1 MLEILYQDEWLVAV
15 NKPSGWLVHRSWLDR
30 DEKVVVMQTV
40 RDQIG
45 QHVFTAH
52 RLDRPTSGVLL
63 MGLSS
68 EAGRLLAQQF
78 EQHQIQKRYHAI
90 VRGWLM
96 EEAVLDYPLVEE
108 LDKIAD
114 KFAREDKGPQPAVT
128 HYRGLATVEMP
139 VATGRYPTTRYG
151 LVELEPK
158 TGRKHQLRRHLAHLR
173 HPIIGDSKHGDL
185 RQNRSGAEHF
195 GLQRLMLHASQLSLT
210 HPFTGEPLTI
220 HAGLVVAEEAEA
232 ILTAQG
238 HKATVFEDPELSDW
252 LPYQDKYVLVVTST
266 TGQGDLPDSI
276 VPLFQG
282 IKDTLGFQPNL
293 RYGVIA
299 LGDSSYVNFCNGG
312 KQFDTLLQEQ
322 SAQRVGEMLLIDASE
337 NPEPE
342 TESNPWVEHWGTLL
356 S

>member
-1 MLEILYQDEWLVAV
+1 MLEIIYQDDWLVAV

-96 EEAVLDYPLVEE
+96 EEALLDYPLVEE

-173 HPIIGDSKHGDL
+173 HPILGDSKHGDL
-185 RQNRSGAEHF
+185 RQNHSAAEHF
-195 GLQRLMLHASQLSLT
+195 GCHRLMLHASELSLT
-210 HPFTGEPLTI
+210 HPFTGEPLTLR
-220 HAGLVVAEEAEA
+220 AGFDDVWMRALSQFGWRGLLPLNERVEFADDCGQDEEN
-232 ILTAQG
+232 
-238 HKATVFEDPELSDW
+238 
-252 LPYQDKYVLVVTST
+252 
-266 TGQGDLPDSI
+266 
-276 VPLFQG
+276 
-282 IKDTLGFQPNL
+282 KD
-293 RYGVIA
+293 
-299 LGDSSYVNFCNGG
+299 
-312 KQFDTLLQEQ
+312 
-322 SAQRVGEMLLIDASE
+322 
-337 NPEPE
+337 NP
-342 TESNPWVEHWGTLL
+342 GR
-356 S
+356 

>member
-114 KFAREDKGPQPAVT
+114 KFARKDKGPQPAVT

-158 TGRKHQLRRHLAHLR
+158 T
-173 HPIIGDSKHGDL
+173 
-185 RQNRSGAEHF
+185 
-195 GLQRLMLHASQLSLT
+195 
-210 HPFTGEPLTI
+210 
-220 HAGLVVAEEAEA
+220 
-232 ILTAQG
+232 
-238 HKATVFEDPELSDW
+238 
-252 LPYQDKYVLVVTST
+252 
-266 TGQGDLPDSI
+266 
-276 VPLFQG
+276 
-282 IKDTLGFQPNL
+282 
-293 RYGVIA
+293 
-299 LGDSSYVNFCNGG
+299 VNDG
-312 KQFDTLLQEQ
+312 
-322 SAQRVGEMLLIDASE
+322 
-337 NPEPE
+337 
-342 TESNPWVEHWGTLL
+342 
-356 S
+356 